1 MACLGSLTACKAACA
16 VLQMGSFEM
25 RVRRSS
31 KGSSSGGMLL
41 GGAYTNGASPIPVPP
56 PGTAFASTASMD
68 IPAYEAAQ
76 APSEAVASVDED
88 IDDEST
94 IFLTAPKAH
103 TCLPSMTLRTPAA
116 MDSTYLARLLP

>member
-1 MACLGSLTACKAACA
+1 
-16 VLQMGSFEM
+16 M

-31 KGSSSGGMLL
+31 KGSGGVVLN
-41 GGAYTNGASPIPVPP
+41 GAYTNGASPIAVP

-68 IPAYEAAQ
+68 IPASETAA

-94 IFLTAPKAH
+94 IFLTAPKVR
-103 TCLPSMTLRTPAA
+103 PSSAIWT
-116 MDSTYLARLLP
+116 S